1 MKQKNAVVAT
11 KTIEALREYDLR
23 EFFTKSGSFVANASL
38 TPVVSPQGERVTG
51 RGDRVDLNIDL
62 KQVAGIKCAS
72 CDSILVAN
80 KQVAHNHDVT
90 NCIVCG
96 AALEYPD
103 DDEEEDLGGELTGDE
118 DDLDDLDDLDSF
130 DEEPVLDDDED
141 DLDDSD
147 DSDYEDDLDDD
158 EEDEDEEDDAIE
170 YGDDED
176 DVQAAA
182 FCSDASV
189 PELVMIR
196 EDTIAAIVENTIVA
210 TLTADAPNFEAVRSE
225 NFDKGFIK
233 TIEKMGMVEAL
244 ESANFKLV
252 TFPKEVIAKVKLE
265 AKTKREAQEASVR
278 ETNARSRYGR
288 CVDIAA
294 AAASV
299 GMFKKQGA
307 NVLHTELSNVLQAA
321 GVDKPALTAKK
332 VLASALP
339 KFNDAVSKIAGE
351 LAEKDDDH
359 LSSLE
364 DQILDMDPTAL
375 DRVEEEIEVQKTSND
390 NSNETLS
397 RLMTPARLPEV
408 AATKTPAK
416 ASSLFNP
423 KF

>member
-103 DDEEEDLGGELTGDE
+103 DDEEEDLGGELNGDE
-118 DDLDDLDDLDSF
+118 DDLDDLDSF

-141 DLDDSD
+141 LDD
-147 DSDYEDDLDDD
+147 DDLDDLD
-158 EEDEDEEDDAIE
+158 DLDDEDEDEDDIE
-170 YGDDED
+170 YGDEDED
-176 DVQAAA
+176 EDVQAAA

-225 NFDKGFIK
+225 NFDKGFTK

-252 TFPKEVIAKVKLE
+252 TFPKEVLAKVKLE

-278 ETNARSRYGR
+278 ETNARSRYSR

-351 LAEKDDDH
+351 LADKDDDH

-416 ASSLFNP
+416 VSSLFNP